1 MAATRVGGK
10 AGDPNRWVIPL
21 YTLDGHPFKARLD
34 TQSDANLLPRKVF
47 DLLAPNYK
55 GKLDT
60 SAPLP
65 TLGAFDGATSTS
77 TTVLGRVTIP
87 VHILS
92 HVVRHGEL
100 VPQVWER
107 LPDVSWLVVDGLEHA
122 YIGHNELSNSNSAF
136 CELNEMLTASNMEV
150 MFPRGPTVATKEPPP
165 KLASGTTS
173 GWARVLTPVPH
184 DTEQNSYVTSDPISS
199 LPTASSTTATVEDIM
214 QWDEVKGCTF
224 KEMQRPLAELL
235 HRFQHIY
242 GAIPPA
248 HESRLPPLDIRL
260 KPGTAPNK
268 EGQWRRVPPK
278 LYAGALA
285 QVLKL
290 RDASL
295 LRERQK
301 HQLHPQFHKHAL
313 VFAAKYDELTGKP
326 TGEVRVTMDMRYL
339 NSHMSETADS
349 VLPGVTSFHNDFKG
363 CRIFSVADFLQWFH
377 QFRLLERCRHLTG
390 FVLHAP
396 DGTERYF
403 EWVSG
408 PMGWAAL
415 PGIAQE
421 ILMTLFSELTGLPS
435 SLIRAYVDNIV
446 LGTRVPEADLA
457 AFNTE
462 GSATRLKYLNDHLA
476 SIEEFFTLCD
486 KYKLRLKR
494 GKTRFFTDTA
504 RSLGLIF
511 DGSTVRLDPA
521 RIQDW
526 LNLDVPPPA
535 QRTLE
540 WLWQTVG
547 MLNWHRGML
556 HPGGDTPQAML
567 EAIHRFREHFKMLN
581 DVITKAKNEKLHVSK
596 LWTDKHTASFRA
608 MRDIVAQHR
617 TRAIP
622 DFSRP
627 FFLRCDASNTG
638 WAAVLLQADP
648 ITGALLMVD
657 CYHGQFTTAASRQK
671 TNHREAFAIVMGIR
685 SMGSLLDVIDF
696 ILQTDH
702 NNIRFWWN
710 SQDPAMQRWYA
721 EFSRVNPP
729 IQHIE
734 GVSNPLA
741 DALSRTA
748 AAPVTP
754 DRPIPPPDFIVA
766 GIEMQ
771 LPGPSLAPLISKRAA
786 RAAQREQAKTDTT
799 GSTPTPTPTAATTPP
814 TAASITS
821 ALQLNVTTSDSPR
834 PGPTF
839 RASDW
844 LQATYRAQLE
854 HGVSTGALAGG
865 GGGTAVKLQTINDV
879 QVYMKGEQVVIPTAA
894 TDLLLQV
901 LARAHDATG
910 HPGAPQTV
918 RNLSS
923 IYIANKQRVVEDY
936 IKSCPACQHAKAPGV
951 PPPEGSMASILPTRP
966 WGCIILDYIGKLPE
980 SSTGD
985 SYILSC
991 TDTFTRM
998 SYWLPCKTATADTAI
1013 QFFNDI
1019 CFGNPGHGLPDMV
1032 QVDNGKHFEGSFPSA
1047 LAKLGVSLHVTHPY
1061 HAQSNAKDERGHQ
1074 ELHKMI
1080 MRVLTP
1086 GHISLWPTIIKQ
1098 LQFFKNARA
1107 NRHLGGLSP
1116 HEVMYGFKARLPLDL
1131 LTGSKS
1137 EPHLSPDQWL
1147 QLLDAT
1153 HESAAISSALGAMRD
1168 KEGYDGKRAEP
1179 KRLNVGDTVLVWYPT
1194 RASKEVSNWQGPYKV
1209 TSPMDEHSF
1218 YAVAEMQ
1225 AHGGLAKSIPVAS
1238 HRLMYYDMSRTTF
1251 EAEAQRDCKPGEFVV
1266 SAITAHRDHPGHP
1279 GELEFQVSYHGLT
1292 VQPWQPVCTL
1302 HKLKYFKE
1310 YIRAH
1315 GITASRIEKQLQAEL
1330 ARGSPR
1336 RPK

>member
-184 DTEQNSYVTSDPISS
+184 GTEQNSYVTSDPISS

-295 LRERQK
+295 LRE
-301 HQLHPQFHKHAL
+301 
-313 VFAAKYDELTGKP
+313 
-326 TGEVRVTMDMRYL
+326 
-339 NSHMSETADS
+339 
-349 VLPGVTSFHNDFKG
+349 
-363 CRIFSVADFLQWFH
+363 
-377 QFRLLERCRHLTG
+377 
-390 FVLHAP
+390 
-396 DGTERYF
+396 
-403 EWVSG
+403 
-408 PMGWAAL
+408 
-415 PGIAQE
+415 
-421 ILMTLFSELTGLPS
+421 
-435 SLIRAYVDNIV
+435 
-446 LGTRVPEADLA
+446 
-457 AFNTE
+457 
-462 GSATRLKYLNDHLA
+462 
-476 SIEEFFTLCD
+476 
-486 KYKLRLKR
+486 
-494 GKTRFFTDTA
+494 
-504 RSLGLIF
+504 
-511 DGSTVRLDPA
+511 
-521 RIQDW
+521 
-526 LNLDVPPPA
+526 
-535 QRTLE
+535 
-540 WLWQTVG
+540 
-547 MLNWHRGML
+547 
-556 HPGGDTPQAML
+556 
-567 EAIHRFREHFKMLN
+567 
-581 DVITKAKNEKLHVSK
+581 
-596 LWTDKHTASFRA
+596 
-608 MRDIVAQHR
+608 
-617 TRAIP
+617 
-622 DFSRP
+622 
-627 FFLRCDASNTG
+627 
-638 WAAVLLQADP
+638 
-648 ITGALLMVD
+648 
-657 CYHGQFTTAASRQK
+657 
-671 TNHREAFAIVMGIR
+671 
-685 SMGSLLDVIDF
+685 
-696 ILQTDH
+696 
-702 NNIRFWWN
+702 
-710 SQDPAMQRWYA
+710 
-721 EFSRVNPP
+721 
-729 IQHIE
+729 
-734 GVSNPLA
+734 
-741 DALSRTA
+741 
-748 AAPVTP
+748 
-754 DRPIPPPDFIVA
+754 
-766 GIEMQ
+766 
-771 LPGPSLAPLISKRAA
+771 
-786 RAAQREQAKTDTT
+786 QAKTDTT

-854 HGVSTGALAGG
+854 HGVSTGAPAGG

-1032 QVDNGKHFEGSFPSA
+1032 QVDNGKHFEGSFPST